1 MSTDGI
7 AHVTVLG
14 AGNMGH
20 GITEVAALAGYDVT
34 MRDIDEEPV
43 RNGYERIEWSLGK
56 LAESGRLDEDPS
68 AVLARIDTTTDLAD
82 AVADADVVIEAAP
95 EQLAIKRDV
104 FTDLDEHAPADA
116 ILATNTSSLSI
127 TEIAEAVAD
136 PGRVVGTHFFNPP
149 VRMALVEV
157 VHGAETSAATADTA
171 AALMESFGK
180 TPIHVRKDVH
190 GFVVNSVLG
199 PFMQEPAWL
208 VSNGEA
214 TVRGA
219 DATMVH
225 ERGYRMGPF
234 ELGDLTGIDIG
245 YHVRREAG
253 LPVAPLVAEKVDAGD
268 LGRKT
273 GRGYYEYGD
282 DAPGA
287 DYTEADADAGDFDWF
302 LVEARMANEAAKLI
316 GDDVATAAAID
327 EGMRL
332 GAGFPEGPCLRA
344 DRHGLDEV
352 LAVLTERYEATGA
365 DRFEP
370 ADSLV
375 DLVEAGHT
383 GVDAGRGF
391 FRYDDEGE
399 RIDE

>member
-1 MSTDGI
+1 MATDGI
-7 AHVTVLG
+7 SHVTVLG

-20 GITEVAALAGYDVT
+20 GIAEVAALAGYDVT
-34 MRDIDEEPV
+34 VRDVDEEAV
-43 RNGYERIEWSLGK
+43 SNGYENIEWSLGK
-56 LAESGRLDEDPS
+56 LAESGRIDEDP
-68 AVLARIDTTTDLAD
+68 ATVLDRIDTTVDLSE
-82 AVADADVVIEAAP
+82 AVADTDFVIEAAP
-95 EQLAIKRDV
+95 EQLAIKHDV
-104 FTDLDEHAPADA
+104 FGALDEHAPADA

-127 TEIAEAVAD
+127 TEIAAAVES
-136 PGRVVGTHFFNPP
+136 PERVVGTHFFNPP
-149 VRMALVEV
+149 VRMALVEI
-157 VHGAETSAATADTA
+157 VHGAETSTATAETA

-199 PFMQEPAWL
+199 PFMQEPAWM
-208 VSNGEA
+208 VSAGEA
-214 TVRGA
+214 TIRGA

-225 ERGYRMGPF
+225 ERGYPMGPF

-245 YHVRREAG
+245 YHVRQEAG
-253 LPVAPLVAEKVDAGD
+253 LPVAPLVEEQVDAGD

-273 GRGYYEYGD
+273 GRGYYEYGE

-287 DYTEADADAGDFDWF
+287 DYTEADAGDFDWF
-302 LVEARMANEAAKLI
+302 LVEARMANEAAKLV
-316 GDDVATAAAID
+316 GDDVATADAVD
-327 EGMRL
+327 TGMRL

-352 LAVLTERYEATGA
+352 LATLRERYEATGE

-370 ADSLV
+370 ADYLV
-375 DLVEAGHT
+375 ELVEAGHT

-391 FRYDDEGE
+391 FEYDEGGE
-399 RIDE
+399 RVD

>member
-7 AHVTVLG
+7 SHVTVLG

-20 GITEVAALAGYDVT
+20 GIAEVAALAGYDVT
-34 MRDIDEEPV
+34 MRDIDEDAV
-43 RNGYERIEWSLGK
+43 ADGYEGIEWSLGK
-56 LAESGRLDEDPS
+56 LAESGRIDEPPAD
-68 AVLARIDTTTDLAD
+68 VLARIDTTVDLAA
-82 AVADADVVIEAAP
+82 AVADTDVVIEAAP

-104 FTDLDEHAPADA
+104 FGDLDEHAPADA

-127 TEIAEAVAD
+127 TAIAEAVAD

-149 VRMALVEV
+149 VRMDLVEV
-157 VHGAETSAATADTA
+157 VHGAETSAATAETA

-199 PFMQEPAWL
+199 PFMQEPAWM
-208 VSNGEA
+208 VSTGEA

-225 ERGYRMGPF
+225 ERGYPMGPF

-282 DAPGA
+282 DAAGA
-287 DYTEADADAGDFDWF
+287 DYTAADAGDFDW
-302 LVEARMANEAAKLI
+302 LRVEARMANEAAKLV
-316 GDDVATAAAID
+316 GDDVATADAVD
-327 EGMRL
+327 TGMRL

-344 DRHGLDEV
+344 DRRGLDEV
-352 LAVLTERYEATGA
+352 LAVLRDRHEATGE
-365 DRFEP
+365 DRFAP
-370 ADSLV
+370 ADYLV
-375 DLVEAGHT
+375 ELVEAGHT

-391 FRYDDEGE
+391 FAYDDDGDRVET
-399 RIDE
+399 